1 MLGALTVRHSSW
13 LSIVVLAASTGT
25 APATPSTVTP
35 GSPPLDDRP
44 GTLRTMAADGLGRP
58 FTHRRLALA
67 AIVAVGVFVRLW
79 HINTLGYNSDEAV
92 YGGQGASLAD
102 DPALKPFF
110 PTFRAHPLLFQM
122 LLSVGY
128 HLGIGEIFGRLAS
141 AALGIATVLIV
152 FRVGAVLYGR
162 KAGLIAALIIALMP
176 YHVVVTRQVL
186 LDGPMVLC
194 ATLSLLAVARYASTQ
209 RPIWLVTA
217 GAAVGLTAL
226 TKEGS
231 LVILGSVYAFL
242 AVSPEIKVRL
252 RTIALA
258 GAVTIAI
265 VALFPMSLRLAGVTR
280 TGENYLAWQMFRRPN
295 HDWLFYPSTVPQ
307 AMGWVV
313 VALAVFG
320 LVALRHSFTW
330 REKLLLCWIAVPCAF
345 FQLWPVKG
353 FQYLLPVAPAVAL
366 LAAHAIVRLP
376 DARLPG
382 LLGTWSRVWPRHRF
396 VVPVAVALTAVSL
409 MIPTWSRINPAES
422 ATFLAGSGG
431 VPGGRQ
437 TGRWIDDHTPLN
449 AKILTIGPSMANI
462 IAYYGHREGFGIS
475 VSPNPLNRN
484 PAYKAL
490 NNPDKLIRLNE
501 AQYLVWDAFSAS
513 RSSFFSVRLLRY
525 ADRYHGRTV
534 YSVTIPVKT
543 ADGHTTRKPI
553 ITVYEV
559 RP

>member
-1 MLGALTVRHSSW
+1 MLGALTVRHSSR

-128 HLGIGEIFGRLAS
+128 HLGIGEIFGRLVS

-152 FRVGAVLYGR
+152 FRVGEVLYGR

-231 LVILGSVYAFL
+231 LVMVGSVYAFL

-258 GAVTIAI
+258 GAVMIAI

-280 TGENYLAWQMFRRPN
+280 TGGNYLAWQMFRRPN

-307 AMGWVV
+307 AMDG
-313 VALAVFG
+313 
-320 LVALRHSFTW
+320 S
-330 REKLLLCWIAVPCAF
+330 
-345 FQLWPVKG
+345 
-353 FQYLLPVAPAVAL
+353 
-366 LAAHAIVRLP
+366 
-376 DARLPG
+376 
-382 LLGTWSRVWPRHRF
+382 WSR
-396 VVPVAVALTAVSL
+396 
-409 MIPTWSRINPAES
+409 SRCSASWRS
-422 ATFLAGSGG
+422 ATRSHGGRSSCCAGSRC
-431 VPGGRQ
+431 P
-437 TGRWIDDHTPLN
+437 
-449 AKILTIGPSMANI
+449 
-462 IAYYGHREGFGIS
+462 
-475 VSPNPLNRN
+475 
-484 PAYKAL
+484 
-490 NNPDKLIRLNE
+490 
-501 AQYLVWDAFSAS
+501 S
-513 RSSFFSVRLLRY
+513 RSFNSGRSRGSSTCYRSRRRSLSSRRTPSSTCPMPGFP
-525 ADRYHGRTV
+525 ADWERGRACGLATG
-534 YSVTIPVKT
+534 SSSQWPS
-543 ADGHTTRKPI
+543 P
-553 ITVYEV
+553 
-559 RP
+559 